1 MYSADGNQFKL
12 SRIKNFLIS
21 VNNPKTTKDDAKIF
35 EKRYRKRNAKDK
47 QNKFYESD
55 E

>member
-35 EKRYRKRNAKDK
+35 LKNDIANEMPKIN
-47 QNKFYESD
+47 
-55 E
+55 